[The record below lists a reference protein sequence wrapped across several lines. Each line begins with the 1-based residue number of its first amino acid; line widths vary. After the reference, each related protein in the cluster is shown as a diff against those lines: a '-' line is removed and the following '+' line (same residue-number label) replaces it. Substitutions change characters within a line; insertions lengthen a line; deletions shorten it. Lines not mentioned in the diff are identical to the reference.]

1 MDAVFSFLF
10 GTRTGFAILFAGGI
24 LLFAILAF
32 VMEKRTHKMYVDRGP
47 SPRTKKTAS
56 GTSLPKRDRFILA
69 GFIWANASAP
79 QLELSQS
86 RGAFR
91 TCNKTAGKTCQNKPV
106 PKWRVLLEGGVDGLD
121 QSAAHAGVLERDD
134 ALDGGATG

>member
-47 SPRTKKTAS
+47 MSEDEEDS
-56 GTSLPKRDRFILA
+56 F
-69 GFIWANASAP
+69 WA
-79 QLELSQS
+79 
-86 RGAFR
+86 
-91 TCNKTAGKTCQNKPV
+91 
-106 PKWRVLLEGGVDGLD
+106 
-121 QSAAHAGVLERDD
+121 
-134 ALDGGATG
+134 

>member
-47 SPRTKKTAS
+47 KSEDEEDKPAKK
-56 GTSLPKRDRFILA
+56 GQVYFGRFYLGKCKRL
-69 GFIWANASAP
+69 
-79 QLELSQS
+79 
-86 RGAFR
+86 
-91 TCNKTAGKTCQNKPV
+91 
-106 PKWRVLLEGGVDGLD
+106 
-121 QSAAHAGVLERDD
+121 
-134 ALDGGATG
+134 ATGIEPVAGRFSYM

>member
-47 SPRTKKTAS
+47 KSEDAEDSFWDYPA
-56 GTSLPKRDRFILA
+56 KRDRFILV

-79 QLELSQS
+79 QPVTIRL

-91 TCNKTAGKTCQNKPV
+91 
-106 PKWRVLLEGGVDGLD
+106 
-121 QSAAHAGVLERDD
+121 
-134 ALDGGATG
+134 

>member
-24 LLFAILAF
+24 LLFAIIAF
-32 VMEKRTHKMYVDRGP
+32 VMEKRTHKMYVDRAP

-56 GTSLPKRDRFILA
+56 GTNLPKRDRFTLV

-79 QLELSQS
+79 QLELSQL
-86 RGAFR
+86 RGTFR
-91 TCNKTAGKTCQNKPV
+91 
-106 PKWRVLLEGGVDGLD
+106 
-121 QSAAHAGVLERDD
+121 
-134 ALDGGATG
+134 